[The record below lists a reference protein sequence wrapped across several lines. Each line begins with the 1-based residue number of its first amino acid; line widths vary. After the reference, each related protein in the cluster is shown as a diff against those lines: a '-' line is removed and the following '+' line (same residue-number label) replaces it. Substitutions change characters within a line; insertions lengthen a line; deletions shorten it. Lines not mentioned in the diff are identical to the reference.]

1 MNVVDIFSEIVSA
14 TSYENKS
21 SGGPGVF
28 YQHGHP
34 LEIIETL
41 QEMTQNQ
48 DTAKNKYPLIA
59 LFQDFPERKGNT
71 EGTQLKLN
79 FIIAMLTFREFKAAE
94 RYAQSFN
101 PFLIPI
107 YELFL
112 NKIAKSGYFRET
124 EPSRIVHTKY
134 DRLYWGRSGLYG
146 NEGNIFN
153 DYIDCIELTDLT
165 LTLKPK
171 NCKL

>member
-1 MNVVDIFSEIVSA
+1 MAVGANAVGTICFIAVAGVAHFIGMAAAAFARRGGIVAAVGGGGRRAIGGGASHTSRSA
-14 TSYENKS
+14 PTS
-21 SGGPGVF
+21 
-28 YQHGHP
+28 
-34 LEIIETL
+34 LAA
-41 QEMTQNQ
+41 
-48 DTAKNKYPLIA
+48 TAN
-59 LFQDFPERKGNT
+59 R
-71 EGTQLKLN
+71 LN